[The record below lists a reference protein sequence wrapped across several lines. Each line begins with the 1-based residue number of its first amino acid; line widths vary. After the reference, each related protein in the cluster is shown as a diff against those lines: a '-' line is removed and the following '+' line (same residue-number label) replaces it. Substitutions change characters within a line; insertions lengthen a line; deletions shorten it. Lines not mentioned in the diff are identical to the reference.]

1 MIDIFVVEDEAIV
14 SEAIMSKLRKAGY
27 NVVGS
32 ADRGKEAIKE
42 VGKLHPDIVLMDI
55 HLAGEMDGIDAAVV
69 IREIHRIPVIFLTA
83 YADAETLE
91 RAKRASPFGY
101 LVKPFRE
108 RDMRVTIEMALMR
121 SRLEDDLEAA
131 NRELDSFSYSV
142 SHDLRS
148 PLIMIEGFSR
158 ALLEDHFD
166 SLDEDGKECVLRI
179 REAVEHMDN
188 LVHNFLKLARI
199 SKDQL
204 DVAPV
209 SLSDIAEK
217 ILERYALAEPKRC
230 VEWEVTPNLNAKG
243 DLHLLEICLENLLGN
258 AWKYTM
264 KKEEASIEF
273 NSLSHGLQT
282 VYFIRDNGSGF
293 SMDKAQ
299 QIFTPLHRLHDRNE
313 FPGTGLG
320 LSTVQRIIRRHGGKI
335 WFEAEVDK
343 GATFYFTLPPP
354 SVSGKY
360 I

>member
-1 MIDIFVVEDEAIV
+1 MIDIFVVEDETIV
-14 SEAIMSKLRKAGY
+14 AEAIMSKLRKAGY
-27 NVVGS
+27 NIVGS

-55 HLAGEMDGIDAAVV
+55 NLAGEMDGIDAAVV
-69 IREIHRIPVIFLTA
+69 IYETHRIPVIFLTA
-83 YADAETLE
+83 YADVQTLE
-91 RAKRASPFGY
+91 RAKQASPFGY
-101 LVKPFRE
+101 LIKPFRE

-121 SRLEDDLEAA
+121 FRLEDDLEAT

-158 ALLEDHFD
+158 VLLEDHFD

-179 REAVEHMDN
+179 REAVEHMDH
-188 LVHNFLKLARI
+188 LIHDFLKLARI

-204 DVAPV
+204 DVVPV

-217 ILERYALAEPKRC
+217 ILKKYALAEPERC
-230 VEWEVTPNLNAKG
+230 VTWEIAPNLNAVG
-243 DLHLLEICLENLLGN
+243 DPHFLEICLENLLGN

-264 KKEEASIEF
+264 KKEHVYIEF
-273 NSLSHGLQT
+273 NSLVHGLQT
-282 VYFIRDNGSGF
+282 VYFIRDNGAGF
-293 SMDKAQ
+293 SMDKTEHV
-299 QIFTPLHRLHDRNE
+299 FTPLQRLHDQDE

-320 LSTVQRIIRRHGGKI
+320 LSIVQRIIRCHGGKI

-343 GATFYFTLPPP
+343 GATFYFTLPTP
-354 SVSGKY
+354 SLCREY